1 MAERGQGTIET
12 TEVSLK
18 ERFFRYFQHEIT
30 GIRVARTTRTS
41 NTTDMAS
48 TALQEQMARLADTA
62 LIGGERADATDHC
75 LAGIARL
82 SSEVKDASS
91 YLPTY
96 DQRTYA
102 EVPATASLMCHVVL
116 ILST

>member
-1 MAERGQGTIET
+1 MDAP
-12 TEVSLK
+12 
-18 ERFFRYFQHEIT
+18 
-30 GIRVARTTRTS
+30 
-41 NTTDMAS
+41 
-48 TALQEQMARLADTA
+48 ALQEQMARLADTA
-62 LIGGERADATDHC
+62 LIGGERSDATDHC

-102 EVPATASLMCHVVL
+102 EVAALYPQTTFLANFTLVVGDKGVAREVQRDASDICPQITLHLQDGPQKSIGRVVE
-116 ILST
+116 

>member
-1 MAERGQGTIET
+1 MKSPVFESHHATLEWRLT
-12 TEVSLK
+12 
-18 ERFFRYFQHEIT
+18 FD
-30 GIRVARTTRTS
+30 AP
-41 NTTDMAS
+41 
-48 TALQEQMARLADTA
+48 ALQEQMARLADTA
-62 LIGGERADATDHC
+62 LIGGERSDATDHC

-102 EVPATASLMCHVVL
+102 EVAA
-116 ILST
+116 LSTTPTFPR

>member
-1 MAERGQGTIET
+1 MEADFG
-12 TEVSLK
+12 
-18 ERFFRYFQHEIT
+18 
-30 GIRVARTTRTS
+30 AP
-41 NTTDMAS
+41 
-48 TALQEQMARLADTA
+48 ALQEQMARLADTA
-62 LIGGERADATDHC
+62 LIGGERSDATDHC

-102 EVPATASLMCHVVL
+102 EVAAT
-116 ILST
+116 STTMFHH

>member
-1 MAERGQGTIET
+1 MLADNGG
-12 TEVSLK
+12 
-18 ERFFRYFQHEIT
+18 
-30 GIRVARTTRTS
+30 
-41 NTTDMAS
+41 

-62 LIGGERADATDHC
+62 LIGGERSDATDHC

-102 EVPATASLMCHVVL
+102 EVASTSIPATL
-116 ILST
+116 TE